1 MNEIIAAKQKELAQ
15 KHETLLTQ
23 KLRLEFQVKATTEEL
38 AKVQGAYEA
47 LEGMKS
53 TEVCEK

>member
-15 KHETLLTQ
+15 KHETLLNQ

-38 AKVQGAYEA
+38 AKVQGGYEA
-47 LEGMKS
+47 LEGMKT